1 MPVFA
6 VQGIRETVHPYSF
19 VARVGFQELLAASD
33 ANSKTV
39 QLLPKLVPP
48 LRAAMV
54 SFSFED
60 LFLLLVLACCI
71 FITNCGKLQQDQRCL
86 SKYAKHR
93 DRNCYQQL

>member
-19 VARVGFQELLAASD
+19 VARVGFQELLDASD
-33 ANSKTV
+33 ANTKTI

-54 SFSFED
+54 SFSFVD
-60 LFLLLVLACCI
+60 LFLLLVVVCCI
-71 FITNCGKLQQDQRCL
+71 FLMNCGKL
-86 SKYAKHR
+86 
-93 DRNCYQQL
+93 